1 MMLSLEP
8 GIRLKIYLILAFL
21 SLVLLS
27 FSILQV
33 APIIVEREASLGLA
47 SYLPPCYWI
56 GLALILVTSIFAFLD
71 SQIKKDA
78 VFILLLII
86 LGLFLFG
93 VTVFFEENATQ
104 PETYYPF
111 GEVRT
116 LLTSHHINIV
126 EPTGGHTG
134 SYHSW
139 PAFHF
144 INAAILETTGI
155 TSDSYPV
162 FIRYMTLY
170 FLLCFIL
177 ITYAIGKRFKLS
189 PENCF
194 LLSFLALSSWLI
206 GFAGYYYPRLYGMML
221 YLVLFMLL
229 LTPEKTIAE
238 TVAVILLFTTSVL
251 THGMLPLAFIPAV
264 ILLAIYRRDPR
275 FVALFI
281 VITFAWYIY
290 QAPIA
295 MEIGVGQLL
304 NPLWEILRLTQL
316 ERYQESAPA
325 LLWAMRYSR
334 LIYLAAYAGLM
345 AGCVFLLLRRRIIAE
360 RRKQVI
366 SLFAFAIG
374 LASTVVLGFG
384 ETTYRTYLYCI
395 VPALCIVGLSLP
407 RRKIAA
413 VLMVVLMCIFVI
425 AYLPANHSNEAI
437 YGQVLTTELKG
448 TEFFATKVNPPIGI
462 AFYTFA
468 AQLVVFHNPALLA
481 MVGIPNCG
489 DIERD
494 FPILHEQFPDIYVR
508 PISVLDRL
516 HYVITSSQGAF
527 DYPGVPW
534 QTWPQT
540 EAGKMANLIY
550 DNGHFQIYDNYMWH

>member
-1 MMLSLEP
+1 MKPSLEP
-8 GIRLKIYLILAFL
+8 GIRLKIYLILVFL
-21 SLVLLS
+21 SLVLLA

-47 SYLPPCYWI
+47 SHLPPCYWI
-56 GLALILVTSIFAFLD
+56 GLALVVVTSIFAFLD
-71 SQIKKDA
+71 SEIKKDA
-78 VFILLLII
+78 VYILLLVV

-111 GEVRT
+111 GEIRN
-116 LLTSHHINIV
+116 LLTLHHIDIAH
-126 EPTGGHTG
+126 PTAGYTG
-134 SYHSW
+134 SYQSW
-139 PAFHF
+139 PSFHF
-144 INAAILETTGI
+144 LNAALLEIPGI
-155 TSDSYPV
+155 AASSYPV
-162 FIRYMTLY
+162 VIKYMTLY
-170 FLLCFIL
+170 FLFCFIL
-177 ITYAIGKRFKLS
+177 VTYGIGKSFKLA
-189 PENCF
+189 PEHCF

-206 GFAGYYYPRLYGMML
+206 GFAGYYYPRSYGMTL
-221 YLVLFMLL
+221 FLALFMLL
-229 LTPEKTIAE
+229 LTPKR
-238 TVAVILLFTTSVL
+238 TVAAAIAMILLFSTSVL
-251 THGMLPLAFIPAV
+251 THGMLPLAIIPAV
-264 ILLAIYRRDPR
+264 ILLAIYRKDPR

-295 MEIGVGQLL
+295 MGIGIGQLL
-304 NPLWEILRLTQL
+304 NPLWEVMRLAQM

-325 LLWAMRYSR
+325 LLWAIRYAR
-334 LIYLAAYAGLM
+334 LVYLVSYAGLM
-345 AGCVFLLLRRRIIAE
+345 AGCVFLLLSRKIIAG

-374 LASTVVLGFG
+374 VASTVILGFG

-407 RRKIAA
+407 RRKIAT
-413 VLMVVLMCIFVI
+413 VLMVVLMCVFVI
-425 AYLPANHSNEAI
+425 AYLPANHGNEAV
-437 YGQVLTTELKG
+437 YGQVLTSELKG
-448 TEFFATKVNPPIGI
+448 TEFFVIEVNPPAGV

-468 AQLVVFHNPALLA
+468 AQLMYYNQGFLA
-481 MVGIPNCG
+481 TVGFPNCA

-494 FPILHEQFPDIYVR
+494 FHVLHEKFPEIYSS

-516 HYVITSSQGAF
+516 HYVITSRQSVA

>member
-1 MMLSLEP
+1 MMLNLEP
-8 GIRLKIYLILAFL
+8 GMRLKIYLIMAFL
-21 SLVLLS
+21 SLILLS

-33 APIIVEREASLGLA
+33 APIIVEREASFGLA
-47 SYLPPCYWI
+47 SYLPLCYWL
-56 GLALILVTSIFAFLD
+56 GLALIVVTSIFAFLD
-71 SQIKKDA
+71 SHIKKDA
-78 VFILLLII
+78 VFILLLVIF
-86 LGLFLFG
+86 GLFLFG

-111 GEVRT
+111 GEIRN
-116 LLTSHHINIV
+116 LLTLHHIDIAQ
-126 EPTGGHTG
+126 PTAGYTG
-134 SYHSW
+134 SYQSW

-144 INAAILETTGI
+144 LNAAILEIPGI
-155 TSDSYPV
+155 TSSSYPV
-162 FIRYMTLY
+162 LIKYMTLY

-177 ITYAIGKRFKLS
+177 VTYGIGKSFKLA
-189 PENCF
+189 PEHCF

-206 GFAGYYYPRLYGMML
+206 GFAGYYYPRSYGIML
-221 YLVLFMLL
+221 FLALFMLI
-229 LTPEKTIAE
+229 LTPNRTIAE
-238 TVAVILLFTTSVL
+238 NIVIILLFSTSVL

-275 FVALFI
+275 FLALFI

-295 MEIGVGQLL
+295 MEIGIGQLL
-304 NPLWEILRLTQL
+304 NPLWEIMRLSQI

-325 LLWAMRYSR
+325 MLWAIRYAR
-334 LIYLAAYAGLM
+334 LVYLISYAGLM
-345 AGCVFLLLRRRIIAE
+345 AGCVFLLLRRQIIAE
-360 RRKQVI
+360 RRRQVI

-374 LASTVVLGFG
+374 VASTVILGFG

-407 RRKIAA
+407 RQKIAT
-413 VLMVVLMCIFVI
+413 VLMVVLMCVFVI
-425 AYLPANHSNEAI
+425 AYLPANHGNEAV
-437 YGQVLTTELKG
+437 YGQVHTSELKG
-448 TEFFATKVNPPIGI
+448 TEFFINEVNPPAGV

-468 AQLVVFHNPALLA
+468 AQLMYYHQGFLA
-481 MVGIPNCG
+481 TVGFPNCA
-489 DIERD
+489 DVERD
-494 FPILHEQFPDIYVR
+494 FPELRERYPEIYLE

-516 HYVITSSQGAF
+516 YYVITSRQSAS

-534 QTWPQT
+534 QTWPHT
-540 EAGKMANLIY
+540 KAGEMANLIY